1 MAHCLRRPS
10 GRPAGGHCRF
20 SADPDACSAP
30 DAPHPTKKIQRSPAG
45 RDQSTGADSSLCNKS
60 GSSSTL
66 KRLVCASGGR
76 RTMANP
82 MRYGA
87 RCSTQSTSSPL
98 PAPKWKKVLLIVKLC
113 ALGLCLRRATNDGK
127 LYPLL
132 WCTMQYIQCIESS
145 PLPPGLQIN
154 KSMLG

>member
-1 MAHCLRRPS
+1 MP
-10 GRPAGGHCRF
+10 PAAHCRF

-76 RTMANP
+76 RTMANS

-98 PAPKWKKVLLIVKLC
+98 PAPKMEESLAHCQTLRPWSVPPAGDERWKTLSSMVHDAACSI
-113 ALGLCLRRATNDGK
+113 
-127 LYPLL
+127 
-132 WCTMQYIQCIESS
+132 SS
-145 PLPPGLQIN
+145 PARCVHVPYRVLRSCARRN
-154 KSMLG
+154 

>member
-1 MAHCLRRPS
+1 MMHDAS
-10 GRPAGGHCRF
+10 GGPPGGLP

-45 RDQSTGADSSLCNKS
+45 RDQSTGADSSLFNKS

-66 KRLVCASGGR
+66 TRLVCASGGR
-76 RTMANP
+76 RTMANS

-127 LYPLL
+127 LYPL
-132 WCTMQYIQCIESS
+132 WCTMQYMQYRVL
-145 PLPPGLQIN
+145 PLPPRLQIN
-154 KSMLG
+154 QSL